1 MGLRA
6 RRLGETLSRFSSIWL
21 VAAGFLIAYS
31 GLAFSQ
37 EGGKQPL
44 RLVQTIPLPN
54 VKGRLDHTDVDVKGK
69 RLFIAGLENGTFEVV
84 DLEGGRWLRSI
95 PGFKKPQGALFVPKL
110 NKLFLASGD
119 DGMLRIFRGDT
130 LELLDSIH
138 LEPGP
143 NRVVYEPKSK
153 LVYVGYGGKDAGKDY
168 GEVGIIDARNDKRV
182 GDIKVVAHPS
192 ELLLDK
198 SGTTLFV
205 FSSIANRLHI
215 IDASKRQV
223 VSTWPVTSDH
233 PGDAAF
239 DEGTSRLFIG
249 THTPAEMIV
258 MDSKSGKEVAH
269 LPTSE
274 GMDGVYFD
282 AGRKRVYV
290 SGGRDLPVGFAY
302 VYQQR
307 DADHYE
313 TIGKIPTR
321 GGAGT
326 SFWSSDL
333 NRYYVAAPATDKEK
347 AAILVYV
354 PQD

>member
-1 MGLRA
+1 MGRS
-6 RRLGETLSRFSSIWL
+6 RRLGQIMRRFSRVWL
-21 VAAGFLIAYS
+21 VAVGFLITYS
-31 GLAFSQ
+31 GVALSQ

-54 VKGRLDHTDVDVKGK
+54 VKGRLDHMDVDVKGK
-69 RLFIAGLENGTFEVV
+69 RLFVAGLENGTFEVV
-84 DLEGGRWLRSI
+84 DLQAGKWVRSI
-95 PGFKKPQGALFVPKL
+95 PGFKKPQGALFVPDL

-119 DGMLRIFRGDT
+119 DGMLRVFRGDT

-153 LVYVGYGGKDAGKDY
+153 LVYVGYGGKDAGKNF
-168 GEVGIIDARNDKRV
+168 GEIGIIDARQDKHV
-182 GDIKVVAHPS
+182 GDITVVAHPS

-198 SGTTLFV
+198 SGTTLFA
-205 FSSIANRLHI
+205 FSSIANRLQV
-215 IDASKRQV
+215 IDTGKRQV
-223 VSTWPVTSDH
+223 VSTWAVTSDH

-239 DEGTSRLFIG
+239 EQATSRLFIG

-258 MDSKSGKEVAH
+258 MDSKSGREVAH
-269 LPTSE
+269 LPTPE

-282 AGRKRVYV
+282 VGRKRVYV

-321 GGAGT
+321 EGSGT
-326 SFWSSDL
+326 SFWSPEL
-333 NRYYVAAPATDKEK
+333 GRYYVAAPMTSKDQ
-347 AAILVYV
+347 AAILVYA
-354 PQD
+354 PED